1 MGEGGDKSGGAKQVT
16 YKVIIVGPGA
26 VGKSALTLRFMYD
39 EFVSDYEPTKADS
52 YRKTMKMEDG
62 SEVAIDILDT
72 AGQEDYAVIRDNYI
86 RSGQAFLCVFSVSER
101 STFEEMDEFREAILR
116 VKEVNEIDGSDPQG
130 AANPIILVGNKS
142 DLADQRKVSFDEA
155 DAKAKTWGIEYI
167 ETSALK
173 DENVKQVFETIMHK
187 IHHMEKSK
195 LGEGSSTTQSAKKKS
210 KWKRK
215 CTIL

>member
-101 STFEEMDEFREAILR
+101 STFEEMDEFRLVSA
-116 VKEVNEIDGSDPQG
+116 S
-130 AANPIILVGNKS
+130 IIKN
-142 DLADQRKVSFDEA
+142 
-155 DAKAKTWGIEYI
+155 
-167 ETSALK
+167 
-173 DENVKQVFETIMHK
+173 
-187 IHHMEKSK
+187 
-195 LGEGSSTTQSAKKKS
+195 
-210 KWKRK
+210 
-215 CTIL
+215 